1 MAKHPTLSTPALTA
15 LVDAFRVLPGVGP
28 KSAARMA
35 YALLQH
41 DRPGANRLSQ
51 ALSEALARVTHC
63 RTCHTLCEGEEG
75 QQCSTCSDTTRD
87 HSTVCVVES
96 PSDQQ
101 VIEQTGTYRGVYFV
115 LLGRLSPL
123 DGVSPNEVGF
133 QALMER
139 VSDDAHSV
147 KEVIIATSFTSEG
160 EATSHYLTQMLL
172 ARGVKVTRL
181 ARGVPLGSEL
191 EYVDLGTIAHALM
204 DRRNA

>member
-1 MAKHPTLSTPALTA
+1 VTKHSTPSTPALSA
-15 LVDAFRVLPGVGP
+15 LVDALKVLPGVGP

-35 YALLQH
+35 YSLLQH
-41 DRPGANRLSQ
+41 DRPGAQRLERALNN
-51 ALSEALARVTHC
+51 ALSHVTHC

-75 QQCSTCSDTTRD
+75 GQCSTCSDSTRD
-87 HSTVCVVES
+87 HSIVCVVES

-101 VIEQTGTYRGVYFV
+101 VIEQTGTYHGVYFV

-123 DGVSPNEVGF
+123 DGVSPAEVGF

-139 VSDDAHSV
+139 VSDKAQKV

-160 EATSHYLTQMLL
+160 EATSHYLTQMLQ

-204 DRRNA
+204 DRK